1 MTTTQLVGKNITA
14 TEGVEVN
21 VPIFDNENK
30 NIVSFYL
37 AICQMP

>member
-14 TEGVEVN
+14 TERVEVN
-21 VPIFDNENK
+21 APIFDNKNK

-37 AICQMP
+37 VICQMP